1 MRRALLFSFKYFDD
15 IPSSVTHDSWW
26 RGNVLIHFKNSALNS
41 SFARTGIKKQKL
53 SKNIRNLS

>member
-1 MRRALLFSFKYFDD
+1 MFSFKYFDD

-41 SFARTGIKKQKL
+41 NFARTGIKKQKL